1 MLAKKG
7 NWVLVE
13 QVYLMCDQRQ
23 SNIPHDTK
31 ETDFCLRV
39 KGFLVDEKKV
49 VGDHCVILTKTN
61 RKIEGKLI
69 DIFPNYDHSF
79 GDYLPETAY
88 IETQLKELLS
98 GGLDE

>member
-1 MLAKKG
+1 MLAVKG
-7 NWVLVE
+7 DWVLIE
-13 QVYLMCDQRQ
+13 QIYLTSDQRQ
-23 SNIPHDTK
+23 SNIPRDTK

-49 VGDHCVILTKTN
+49 VGDHCVILTKTD

-69 DIFPNYDHSF
+69 DIFPNYNHSF

-88 IETQLKELLS
+88 IEAQLKEMLS